1 MSGSGRTIGTF
12 AARLVSVL
20 ALAGGLSGPAG
31 AAEEPRKGG
40 TLVFAVIG
48 DPPTIDCHAAS
59 SFATM
64 HYVSPHYSLLVKLDP
79 VDTTRVVGDLAQS
92 WTESADKLTYTF
104 KLKPGVKFHD
114 GTPLTSADVK
124 ASWDRIRQPPQGVI
138 SVRSSVYSRIEAI
151 DTPDPMTVIFRLKTA
166 SPAFLGIMG
175 SPFNCIYSAARL
187 AQDPN
192 FPANEIVGTGPF
204 VFVERVRGAHWVGRR
219 FDDYFDKPR
228 PYLDGYRA
236 VNTSAASV
244 VTAQQSGQV
253 MAQFR
258 TLAPSQVDQLKAALG
273 DRIQFHSTAYSFMV
287 LVAFNTRKAPYDDAR
302 VRRALSL
309 AIDRWGGAQ
318 NLSKVSSLA
327 FVGATQRP
335 GSPWAATDEELA
347 SYPGFSKDIAAS
359 REEAKKLLREAG
371 QENLSLRLVN
381 RNITDP
387 YTSAGVYLVDQWR
400 QIGVKAEHVQ
410 LDVGQLMTSMRSGTF
425 DVIIDFVGGEAMDDP
440 SIELGRFVS
449 ADVSSYNPSGFID
462 RTVDQLYAKVDST
475 FDVAER
481 KRVLRELERRLLT
494 EAYQVPFLW
503 LNRTVGMSS
512 AVRGFQMSPSH
523 FINQD
528 LGGLWL
534 AQ

>member
-1 MSGSGRTIGTF
+1 MPGSRRAVCKF
-12 AARLVSVL
+12 AAQFFSVVV
-20 ALAGGLSGPAG
+20 LAGGLA
-31 AAEEPRKGG
+31 AAATAEEPRKGG
-40 TLVFAVIG
+40 TLVYGVIG

-64 HYVSPHYSLLVKLDP
+64 HYVSPHYSLLIKLDP
-79 VDTTRVVGDLAQS
+79 HDTTRVVGDLAES

-104 KLKPGVKFHD
+104 KLKPNVKFHD

-124 ASWDRIRQPPQGVI
+124 ASWDRIRKPPEGVI
-138 SVRSSVYSRIEAI
+138 SVRASVYSRIEAI
-151 DTPDPMTVIFRLKTA
+151 DTPDAMTAIFRLKTA
-166 SPAFLGIMG
+166 SPAFLGIMA

-192 FPANEIVGTGPF
+192 FPAKEIVGTGPF

-219 FDDYFDKPR
+219 FDGYFDQPR
-228 PYLDGYRA
+228 PYLDDFRA
-236 VNTSAASV
+236 INTSAPSV
-244 VTAQQSGQV
+244 VSALQSGQI

-258 TLAPSQVDQLKAALG
+258 TLAPSQVDQLKTALG
-273 DRIQFHSTAYSFMV
+273 DRIQFSSTAYSFMI

-318 NLSKVSSLA
+318 SLSKVSSLM

-335 GSPWAATDEELA
+335 GSPWAAADEELGA
-347 SYPGFSKDIAAS
+347 YPGFSKDIAAS

-371 QENLSLRLVN
+371 QENLSLKLVN

-410 LDVGQLMTSMRSGTF
+410 LDVGQLMTSMRGGAF

-462 RTVDQLYAKVDST
+462 RTVDQLYAKVDSS

-481 KRVLRELERRLLT
+481 KKLLRQLEGRLLT
-494 EAYQVPFLW
+494 EAYQVPFMW
-503 LNRTVGMSS
+503 LNRTVGLDSK
-512 AVRGFQMSPSH
+512 VRGFVISPSH
-523 FINQD
+523 FVNQD
-528 LGGLWL
+528 LATIWL

>member
-1 MSGSGRTIGTF
+1 MPRSRAFGSSF
-12 AARLVSVL
+12 AHLLA
-20 ALAGGLSGPAG
+20 ALAILLGWTHS
-31 AAEEPRKGG
+31 AAAADEPRRGG
-40 TLVFAVIG
+40 TLVYAVQG

-79 VDTTRVVGDLAQS
+79 KDTTRVVGDLAQS
-92 WTESADKLTYTF
+92 WTESDDKLTYTF

-138 SVRSSVYSRIEAI
+138 SVRSSVYSRIEAV
-151 DTPDPMTVIFRLKTA
+151 DAPDPMTVVFRLKTA
-166 SPAFLGIMG
+166 SPAFLGILG

-192 FPANEIVGTGPF
+192 FPAKEIVGTGPF

-219 FDDYFDKPR
+219 FEDYFDQPR
-228 PYLDGYRA
+228 PYLDGFRA
-236 VNTSAASV
+236 VNTSSASLV
-244 VTAQQSGQV
+244 SALQSGQV
-253 MAQFR
+253 MAEFR
-258 TLAPSQVDQLKAALG
+258 TLAPSQRDQLKAALA
-273 DRIQFHSTAYSFMV
+273 DRIQFHSTTYSFMI
-287 LVAFNTRKAPYDDAR
+287 LVAFNTRKAPFDDAR

-318 NLSKVSSLA
+318 NLAKVSSLT

-335 GSPWAATDEELA
+335 GSPWAATEEELA
-347 SYPGFSKDIAAS
+347 TYPGFSRDIAAS
-359 REEAKKLLREAG
+359 REEAKRLLREAG

-381 RNITDP
+381 RNIADP

-400 QIGVKAEHVQ
+400 QIGVKTEHAQV
-410 LDVGQLMTSMRSGTF
+410 DVGQLMNSMRSGTF

-440 SIELGRFVS
+440 SIELARSVS

-481 KRVLRELERRLLT
+481 KRILRELERRLLT
-494 EAYQVPFLW
+494 EAYQVPFMW
-503 LNRTVGMSS
+503 LNRTVGMASN
-512 AVRGFQMSPSH
+512 VRGFTISPSH
-523 FINQD
+523 FVNQD
-528 LGGLWL
+528 LATIWL

>member
-1 MSGSGRTIGTF
+1 MSGSRRAVCNF
-12 AARLVSVL
+12 AAQLFSVA
-20 ALAGGLSGPAG
+20 ALAGGLTGPAI
-31 AAEEPRKGG
+31 AEEPRKGG
-40 TLVFAVIG
+40 TLVFGVIG

-79 VDTTRVVGDLAQS
+79 NDTTRVVGDLANS

-104 KLKPGVKFHD
+104 KLKPNVKFHD
-114 GTPLTSADVK
+114 GTPLTSADIK
-124 ASWDRIRQPPQGVI
+124 ASWDRIRQPPQGVV

-192 FPANEIVGTGPF
+192 FPDKEVVGTGPF
-204 VFVERVRGAHWVGRR
+204 VFVERVRGAHWVGRASTVISISR
-219 FDDYFDKPR
+219 
-228 PYLDGYRA
+228 
-236 VNTSAASV
+236 VHISMASV
-244 VTAQQSGQV
+244 RSTRRPRAWSSALQSGQI

-258 TLAPSQVDQLKAALG
+258 TLAPSQVDQLKTALG
-273 DRIQFHSTAYSFMV
+273 DRIQFTSTAYSFMV

-318 NLSKVSSLA
+318 SLSKVSSLMFA
-327 FVGATQRP
+327 GATQRP
-335 GSPWAATDEELA
+335 GSPWAATEAELA
-347 SYPGFSKDIAAS
+347 AYPGFSKDIAAA

-371 QENLSLRLVN
+371 QENLSLKLVN

-410 LDVGQLMTSMRSGTF
+410 LDVGQLMTSMRGGAF

-440 SIELGRFVS
+440 SIELARFVS

-462 RTVDQLYAKVDST
+462 RTVDQLYAKVDSS

-481 KRVLRELERRLLT
+481 KKLLRELEGRLLT

-503 LNRTVGMSS
+503 LNRTVGLDSK
-512 AVRGFQMSPSH
+512 VRGFVISPSH
-523 FINQD
+523 FVNQD
-528 LGGLWL
+528 LATIWL